1 MIDSPEH
8 TQIEY
13 GVYVSSE
20 AEAMTE
26 LLSEV
31 FTRHDPLAVA
41 AGVTAAEFEL
51 FVRALAPK
59 VAEEGLTVV
68 ARLANNG
75 EMAGVLLTEDGASA
89 VADGM
94 KQLSEKFEPIA
105 DILGQLVTEY
115 RAGQTP
121 GHGEVLHLYLLG
133 VSDRVARRGVGQQL
147 VATCIENGARRGYRV
162 AVAEATNKVSQ
173 HIFHKLGFIP
183 RVDRSYGDYLFRGRP
198 VFQAVAEAGGPVLM
212 EKSLIPSPPTASGVQ
227 EGTPSRG

>member
-13 GVYVSSE
+13 GVYVPSE

-41 AGVTAAEFEL
+41 AGISAAEFEL
-51 FVRALAPK
+51 FVRTLAPK

-68 ARLANNG
+68 ARLADTG
-75 EMAGVLLTEDGASA
+75 EMAGVLLTEDAAST

-121 GHGEVLHLYLLG
+121 SHGEVLHLYLLG

-162 AVAEATNKVSQ
+162 ALAEATNKVSQ
-173 HIFHKLGFIP
+173 HIFNFHFF
-183 RVDRSYGDYLFRGRP
+183 V
-198 VFQAVAEAGGPVLM
+198 
-212 EKSLIPSPPTASGVQ
+212 
-227 EGTPSRG
+227 